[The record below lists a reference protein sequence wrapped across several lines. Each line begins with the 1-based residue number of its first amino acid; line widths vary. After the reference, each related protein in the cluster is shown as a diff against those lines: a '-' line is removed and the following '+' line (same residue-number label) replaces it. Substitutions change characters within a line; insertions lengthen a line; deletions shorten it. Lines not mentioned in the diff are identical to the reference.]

1 MKAVLTLILALMV
14 AGGLTLMAPAQPTP
28 QPAPTPA
35 PPTALPPAATGWGY
49 SYGVGGN
56 SYFNHFQFQ
65 SQAAEL
71 VRKLANA
78 KDEDE
83 KSRLKEKLT
92 EVLNQSFDEH
102 MKQQQKELDQLE
114 EQIRSLRA
122 LMKKRASNKN
132 TIVERRIEQLIQDA
146 DGLGWNAPNAG
157 FGHLEFTQ
165 PLQSIM
171 KSAPKA
177 TTPSKKKTERS
188 KDKDR
193 KESDDENENDND
205 E

>member
-1 MKAVLTLILALMV
+1 MKAVLTLILALIV

-28 QPAPTPA
+28 QPAPA
-35 PPTALPPAATGWGY
+35 PPTALAPAANGWGY
-49 SYGVGGN
+49 SYSVGGN
-56 SYFNHFQFQ
+56 FPHFQFQ

-83 KSRLKEKLT
+83 KSRIREKLT

-122 LMKKRASNKN
+122 LMKKRVSKKN
-132 TIVERRIEQLIQDA
+132 EIVERRIEQLIQDA

-177 TTPSKKKTERS
+177 TTPPAKKKTERS

>member
-1 MKAVLTLILALMV
+1 MKAVLTLVLALV
-14 AGGLTLMAPAQPTP
+14 VVGGLTLVAAAQPTP
-28 QPAPTPA
+28 PAAPALPTP
-35 PPTALPPAATGWGY
+35 PPGVRATPW
-49 SYGVGGN
+49 SYAFGHGGA
-56 SYFNHFQFQ
+56 SYFTYSQFQ

-71 VRKLANA
+71 ARKLANA

-83 KSRLKEKLT
+83 KSRIREKLT